1 MSALE
6 DRISALE
13 DTVVRV
19 RDAWHSVSEER
30 DRLREENK
38 MLQSR
43 LSDIMRRMQD
53 MDDKGDLQL
62 NEEQHAL
69 GINTLPV
76 SAVRKE
82 IKQYIAE
89 IDQCLES
96 LNSI

>member
-13 DTVVRV
+13 ETVARV
-19 RDAWHSVSEER
+19 RDAWYSVSEER
-30 DRLREENK
+30 DRLREENNT
-38 MLQSR
+38 LQGR

-53 MDDKGDLQL
+53 MNDKGDLQL
-62 NEEQHAL
+62 NEEQHTP

>member
-62 NEEQHAL
+62 NEEQHAP